1 MICISIY
8 TMQLEIQIENS
19 MVHDLR
25 SALAKEQFELFYQ
38 PQINSS
44 ETLIGAEA
52 LLRWHH
58 PTLGF
63 IPTQDFIPAAQTF
76 GLMPEIGE
84 WVLVEACKVLQDWSK
99 KEETKDL
106 TLSINI
112 SADHFMQPLFEQTVI
127 GMVQKYDINPS
138 RLILEITENIAL
150 NNCASMIEKMNFLS
164 RHGIQLSLDDFG
176 TGYSSLSYLQKMPM
190 SQIKID
196 RSFVQAALDDKRSN
210 KLVTGIIKIGLD
222 LNLRVLV
229 EGIETTEQFNAFKSN
244 GCTEFQGYLWGC
256 PMPLNDFIKQL
267 PYFHK

>member
-1 MICISIY
+1 VLTRQWFLIRPAGTIPMLLTFILFFVSAAAIY
-8 TMQLEIQIENS
+8 LACEYFVNGIEWFGKHLNLGATAVGS
-19 MVHDLR
+19 V
-25 SALAKEQFELFYQ
+25 LA
-38 PQINSS
+38 
-44 ETLIGAEA
+44 A
-52 LLRWHH
+52 
-58 PTLGF
+58 
-63 IPTQDFIPAAQTF
+63 F
-76 GLMPEIGE
+76 G
-84 WVLVEACKVLQDWSK
+84 
-99 KEETKDL
+99 T
-106 TLSINI
+106 
-112 SADHFMQPLFEQTVI
+112 
-127 GMVQKYDINPS
+127 DINPS
-138 RLILEITENIAL
+138 RLILEVTENIAL